1 MLKKW
6 KRYCNP
12 RVISLGSDILWSSA
26 GKDWFE
32 QHQQYS
38 EGVPDTLSREGLMM
52 TECPY
57 SNKTR
62 EILENPQSAS
72 RPFPAFFRRFVQ
84 QQGADASQGPRAH
97 PLLHVIWRPATTS
110 NKTLRQISEEKNT
123 QSKTVLNWILVK
135 FMNNIHNFFLKFN
148 CCKSEKG
155 NLFSKVLLYFH
166 GRVRWPQTPLQSHFG
181 AENLISM

>member
-1 MLKKW
+1 MPILKQNSGDIGK
-6 KRYCNP
+6 
-12 RVISLGSDILWSSA
+12 STLGA
-26 GKDWFE
+26 
-32 QHQQYS
+32 
-38 EGVPDTLSREGLMM
+38 REKNLVSVHCSGAWM
-52 TECPY
+52 
-57 SNKTR
+57 
-62 EILENPQSAS
+62 QSAS

-110 NKTLRQISEEKNT
+110 NKTLRKISEEKNT
-123 QSKTVLNWILVK
+123 QRKTVFNWILVK